1 MKDQNSTKVS
11 VVIPAYNAEDTLRA
25 TLESVLR
32 QTIAPHEILVM
43 DDGSTDHTRT
53 ILDSYGSRLKVFSQ
67 KNQGVAESRNVL
79 CRAASGNVIAFI
91 DSDDIWHPSYLEIQS
106 RLVNEYPEAAATF
119 VGHVDFLSEDK
130 LSWEPQDDLQNAKV
144 EVFPSRN
151 FLNQYAQKPGNF
163 YPSFSCIRRST
174 LKQLGDKPFC
184 FRQAEDFYFFT
195 RLLLTGPMVFHPAKI
210 GAYRRRPGSLS
221 SHRLQVAETTVQALE
236 ALESEYHHTA
246 LLKDFMH
253 LFAMKRSAYAKIL
266 LHVDE
271 SREAR
276 KQLKEAVLT
285 DTRIDGKLRALM
297 FLCSSYF
304 PAQIRPDW
312 LAKSPEWKSS

>member
-1 MKDQNSTKVS
+1 MKDQNSIKVS

-79 CRAASGNVIAFI
+79 CRAATGDIIAFI

-119 VGHVDFLSEDK
+119 VGHIDFLSEDK
-130 LSWEPQDDLQNAKV
+130 LSWEPQGDLQNAKV

-151 FLNQYAQKPGNF
+151 FLNQYVRKPGNF
-163 YPSFSCIRRST
+163 YPSFLDAETI
-174 LKQLGDKPFC
+174 G
-184 FRQAEDFYFFT
+184 RQALLLSSSR
-195 RLLLTGPMVFHPAKI
+195 RLLFLHTPSIDRSHGFPS
-210 GAYRRRPGSLS
+210 RQNRSLS
-221 SHRLQVAETTVQALE
+221 ASSRVPFFSPIASRRVD
-236 ALESEYHHTA
+236 SS
-246 LLKDFMH
+246 
-253 LFAMKRSAYAKIL
+253 SA
-266 LHVDE
+266 
-271 SREAR
+271 
-276 KQLKEAVLT
+276 
-285 DTRIDGKLRALM
+285 
-297 FLCSSYF
+297 
-304 PAQIRPDW
+304 
-312 LAKSPEWKSS
+312 